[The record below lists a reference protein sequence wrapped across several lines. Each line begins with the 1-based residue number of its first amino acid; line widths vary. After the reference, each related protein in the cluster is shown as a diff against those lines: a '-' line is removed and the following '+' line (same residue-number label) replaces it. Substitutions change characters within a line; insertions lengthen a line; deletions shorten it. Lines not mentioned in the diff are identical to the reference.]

1 LDAVSSFVLLE
12 RTTLQNS
19 RFKLD
24 SFWDKLAAKEVM
36 FGVYQGQDKN
46 CLAPY
51 LINKMNMVEVAATY

>member
-1 LDAVSSFVLLE
+1 
-12 RTTLQNS
+12 
-19 RFKLD
+19 
-24 SFWDKLAAKEVM
+24 M